1 MHQGKFKVRYPSKYL
16 GDFNN
21 IYYRSSWEL
30 ALMVW
35 CDTNPAVVRWSSE
48 EVVIPYFCP
57 TDNSWHRYFVDFYIN
72 FKNGESYF
80 VELKPE
86 KYTIP
91 PEAPKSKNGQ
101 AKKRHINEVFTYVKN
116 QAKWEAAKAFAESK
130 NAQFQVWTEKT
141 LKGLGIKLL
150 K

>member
-16 GDFNN
+16 GDFTN

-35 CDTNPAVVRWSSE
+35 CDTNPSVVNWSSE
-48 EVVIPYFCP
+48 EVIVPYLCP
-57 TDNSWHRYFVDFYIN
+57 TDNAWHRYFVDFYIH

-86 KYTIP
+86 KYTLP
-91 PEAPKSKNGQ
+91 PEPPKSKNGQ
-101 AKKRHINEVFTYVKN
+101 TKKRHINEVFTYVKN
-116 QAKWEAAKAFAESK
+116 QAKWQAAQAYAESK